1 MESLQPLLGM
11 TQKELERTAQ
21 DSGMPAFV
29 GRQLAHWIYGLR
41 VEDFATMP
49 GLSRKNREKLEA
61 HYCVGRQQPAT
72 EQKSADGTRKY
83 AFNYGHGLKVESVL
97 IPDKERLTLCVSS
110 QAGCKMNC
118 YFCATGRQGFKANL
132 SADQILNQIIS
143 LPLDKPT
150 GPTPLTNIVFMG
162 MGEPLDNFDAVLRSI
177 EVLTAPWGWNWS
189 PKRITVS
196 TVGKLPQ
203 LKELLDRTQVQIAL
217 SVHSADPR
225 EREQIMPAQKA
236 FPLQAVMRVLKGY
249 DFAHQRR
256 LSLEYIMWRNVNDDL
271 AHAERLAKLIG
282 DIPCRV
288 NLIPF
293 HPVAGGELQPSS
305 EEKMIIFRNYLNS
318 HGILS
323 TIRTSRGLDIDA
335 ACGMLAGKS

>member
-1 MESLQPLLGM
+1 MTDLIGLTQKQLEEAVTSLGM
-11 TQKELERTAQ
+11 K
-21 DSGMPAFV
+21 AFV
-29 GRQLAHWIYGLR
+29 GRQLAHWLYPLR
-41 VEDFATMP
+41 VDSFEGMT
-49 GLSRKNREKLEA
+49 GLSRRNTELLGC
-61 HYCVGRQQPAT
+61 HYDIGRIKPVVSRR
-72 EQKSADGTRKY
+72 SADGTRKY
-83 AFNYGHGLKVESVL
+83 AFDYGHGLRVESVL
-97 IPDKERLTLCVSS
+97 IPDHERLTLCVSS

-118 YFCATGRQGFKANL
+118 YFCATGRQGFRANL
-132 SADQILNQIIS
+132 TPAQILNQILS
-143 LPLDKPT
+143 LPSDRLT

-162 MGEPLDNFDAVLRSI
+162 MGEPLDNLDALLRAI
-177 EVLTAPWGWNWS
+177 DILTAPWGWNWS

-217 SVHSADPR
+217 SVHTAEPR

-236 FPLQAVMRVLKGY
+236 FPLQAVINVLRGY

-271 AHAERLAKLIG
+271 AHADRLVRLIEG
-282 DIPCRV
+282 LPCRV

-293 HPVAGGELQPSS
+293 HPVEGVELQPSP

-318 HGILS
+318 KGILS

>member
-1 MESLQPLLGM
+1 MTNLIGL
-11 TQKELERTAQ
+11 TQKELEEAVKGL
-21 DSGMPAFV
+21 GMKAFV
-29 GRQLAHWIYGLR
+29 GRQLAHWLYPLR
-41 VEDFATMP
+41 VDSFEAMT
-49 GLSRKNREKLEA
+49 GLSRRNAELLCR
-61 HYCVGRQQPAT
+61 HYAIGRSEPVVSQR
-72 EQKSADGTRKY
+72 SADGTRKY
-83 AFNYGHGLKVESVL
+83 AFDYGHGLKVESVL
-97 IPDKERLTLCVSS
+97 IPDHERLTLCVSS

-118 YFCATGRQGFKANL
+118 YFCATGRQGFRANL
-132 SADQILNQIIS
+132 TPSQILNQILS
-143 LPLDKPT
+143 LPADRPT

-162 MGEPLDNFDAVLRSI
+162 MGEPLDNLDALLRAI
-177 EVLTAPWGWNWS
+177 DVLTAPWGWNWS

-217 SVHSADPR
+217 SVHTADPR

-236 FPLQAVMRVLKGY
+236 FPLQAVISVLRGY

-271 AHAERLAKLIG
+271 AHADRLVRLIEG
-282 DIPCRV
+282 LPCRV

-293 HPVAGGELQPSS
+293 HPVEGVELQPAS

-318 HGILS
+318 KGILS

>member
-1 MESLQPLLGM
+1 MTDLIGLTQKQLEEAVTSLGM
-11 TQKELERTAQ
+11 K
-21 DSGMPAFV
+21 AFV
-29 GRQLAHWIYGLR
+29 GRQLAHWLYPLR
-41 VEDFATMP
+41 VDSFEGMT
-49 GLSRKNREKLEA
+49 GLSRRNTELLGR
-61 HYCVGRQQPAT
+61 HYDIGRIKPVVSRR
-72 EQKSADGTRKY
+72 SADGTRKY
-83 AFNYGHGLKVESVL
+83 AFDYGHGLRVESVL
-97 IPDKERLTLCVSS
+97 IPDHERLTLCVSS

-118 YFCATGRQGFKANL
+118 YFCATGRQGFRANL
-132 SADQILNQIIS
+132 TPAQILNQILS
-143 LPLDKPT
+143 LPSDRLT

-162 MGEPLDNFDAVLRSI
+162 MGEPLDNLDALLRAI
-177 EVLTAPWGWNWS
+177 DILTAPWGWNWS

-217 SVHSADPR
+217 SVHTAEPR

-236 FPLQAVMRVLKGY
+236 FPLQAVINVLRGY

-271 AHAERLAKLIG
+271 AHADRLVRLIEG
-282 DIPCRV
+282 LPCRV

-293 HPVAGGELQPSS
+293 HPVEGVELQPSP

-318 HGILS
+318 KGILS

>member
-1 MESLQPLLGM
+1 MSTLQPLLGL
-11 TQKELERTAQ
+11 TCKELEAVAAGC
-21 DSGMPAFV
+21 GMKPFV
-29 GRQLAHWIYGLR
+29 GRQLAHWIYKLR
-41 VEDFATMP
+41 CPDFASMP
-49 GLSRKNREKLEA
+49 GLSRRNRELLEA
-61 HYCVGRQQPAT
+61 RYCVGRKEPAVT
-72 EQKSADGTRKY
+72 QTSADGTRKY
-83 AFNYGHGLKVESVL
+83 AFNYGHGIKVESVL
-97 IPDKERLTLCVSS
+97 IPDRERLTLCVSS

-118 YFCATGRQGFKANL
+118 YFCATGRQGFRANL
-132 SADQILNQIIS
+132 SADQVLNQILS
-143 LPLDKPT
+143 LPASQPQ
-150 GPTPLTNIVFMG
+150 GETPLTNIVFMG
-162 MGEPLDNFDAVLRSI
+162 MGEPLDNMEALLRSI
-177 EVLTAPWGWNWS
+177 EVLTAPWGWEWS

-217 SVHSADPR
+217 SVHTADPR
-225 EREQIMPAQKA
+225 EREQLMPAQKA
-236 FPLQAVMRVLKGY
+236 FPLQAVVRVLKGY

-271 AHAERLAKLIG
+271 AHADRLAKLIEG
-282 DIPCRV
+282 IPCRV

-293 HPVAGGELQPSS
+293 HPVEGVKLYPSS

-318 HGILS
+318 KGILS

>member
-1 MESLQPLLGM
+1 MTDLIGLTQKQLEEAVTSLGM
-11 TQKELERTAQ
+11 K
-21 DSGMPAFV
+21 AFV
-29 GRQLAHWIYGLR
+29 GRQLAHWLYPLR
-41 VEDFATMP
+41 VDSFEGMT
-49 GLSRKNREKLEA
+49 GLSRRNTELLGR
-61 HYCVGRQQPAT
+61 HYDIGRIKPVVSQR
-72 EQKSADGTRKY
+72 SADGTRKY
-83 AFNYGHGLKVESVL
+83 AFDYGHGLRVESVL
-97 IPDKERLTLCVSS
+97 IPDHERLTLCVSS

-118 YFCATGRQGFKANL
+118 YFCATGRQGFRANL
-132 SADQILNQIIS
+132 TPAQILNQILS
-143 LPLDKPT
+143 LPSDRLT

-162 MGEPLDNFDAVLRSI
+162 MGEPLDNLDALLRAI
-177 EVLTAPWGWNWS
+177 DILTAPWGWNWS

-217 SVHSADPR
+217 SVHTAEPR

-236 FPLQAVMRVLKGY
+236 FPLQAVINVLRGY

-271 AHAERLAKLIG
+271 AHADRLVRLIEG
-282 DIPCRV
+282 LPCRV

-293 HPVAGGELQPSS
+293 HPVEGVELQPSP
-305 EEKMIIFRNYLNS
+305 EEKMIIFRNHLNS
-318 HGILS
+318 KGILS